1 MKTAPQKKKRKKK
14 MACTVFNL
22 LQKLYSKN
30 DKYLSKLIFNVEIFS
45 IYSSYNIYGTTVQI
59 LIQNTLNFNLRPV
72 EI

>member
-1 MKTAPQKKKRKKK
+1 M
-14 MACTVFNL
+14 FNL

-30 DKYLSKLIFNVEIFS
+30 DKYLSKLIFNIEIFS
-45 IYSSYNIYGTTVQI
+45 IYLSYNIYGRTVQI